1 MLLDSITMD
10 ATTAFWGMT
19 INNYD
24 ETDLALVQQGYPD
37 HVRQIVY
44 TLERGEETG
53 TPHIQAYLRLFRQQR
68 LSYVKKLFPRG
79 SFKALHADEYKLN
92 AQRYAQKLDATAE
105 SSAVITNNPFPDPV
119 VELTDVI
126 RAVRQTWL
134 DQSVPWYN
142 TKEKDIMY
150 YIQQEQNHR
159 VAEKPSLAKFYVSA
173 TYKAVKKDYWRS
185 LCHFL
190 DAEDDPSKNETHT
203 HTHTQRKIIF
213 STGDI
218 TDDAPQDGSSTGS
231 GGAQEEAC
239 EDYSDGDCS
248 DDEAQSEGEC
258 SECSEEDD
266 CSEC

>member
-1 MLLDSITMD
+1 
-10 ATTAFWGMT
+10 MT

-24 ETDLALVQQGYPD
+24 QTDLALVQQGYPD

-79 SFKALHADEYKLN
+79 SFKALQADEYKLN

-105 SSAVITNNPFPDPV
+105 SPAVITNNPFPDPV

-126 RAVRQTWL
+126 RAVRRIWL
-134 DQSVPWYN
+134 DQSVPWFN

-190 DAEDDPSKNETHT
+190 DREGAEITSKDETHT
-203 HTHTQRKIIF
+203 HTHTQRKILF
-213 STGDI
+213 STGSI
-218 TDDAPQDGSSTGS
+218 TSDGEEVDQGSCAS
-231 GGAQEEAC
+231 GGQEDEDD
-239 EDYSDGDCS
+239 DYSQGS
-248 DDEAQSEGEC
+248 EDEASSEGEC